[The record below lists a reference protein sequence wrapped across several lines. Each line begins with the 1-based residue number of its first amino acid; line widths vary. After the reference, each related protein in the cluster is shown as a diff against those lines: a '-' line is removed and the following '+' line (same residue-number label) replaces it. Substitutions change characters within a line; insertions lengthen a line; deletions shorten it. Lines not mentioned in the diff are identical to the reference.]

1 MSRRREKMKQRQAKN
16 TNWTLLII
24 GLLFGGGLIG
34 FSIFG
39 AMSQLANDA
48 APSSDVT
55 LGTPL
60 QVAAPTRM
68 VGDVSVLPRG
78 VVSHVDVVYFHRT
91 QRCTACQNAGRYTR
105 ETVET
110 YFANHLQRGVMSFRE
125 LDVEKPGNA
134 AVARKYD
141 ASGSSLYL
149 GVLMNGV
156 EYLCPVE
163 DIWFYTNSKS
173 LFLSFLQKTL
183 APFVGG
189 L

>member
-1 MSRRREKMKQRQAKN
+1 MSKRQTARNKPRN
-16 TNWTLLII
+16 HNWTLLIM
-24 GLLFGGGLIG
+24 GLLFAGGLIALG
-34 FSIFG
+34 VFN
-39 AMSQLANDA
+39 ATSQL
-48 APSSDVT
+48 SDVGT
-55 LGTPL
+55 LAGDVTIGTPL
-60 QVAAPTRM
+60 QSAAPTQI

-91 QRCTACQNAGRYTR
+91 QRCTGCLNAGLFTR

-110 YFANHLQRGVMSFRE
+110 YFRSHMQRGVMSFRE
-125 LDVEKPGNA
+125 LDVEKPENA

-141 ASGSSLYL
+141 ASGSALYL
-149 GVLMNGV
+149 GILMDGV

-173 LFLSFLQKTL
+173 LFISFLQKTL
-183 APFVGG
+183 APLVRG

>member
-1 MSRRREKMKQRQAKN
+1 MSQRRANTTRPKSKN
-16 TNWTLLII
+16 NNWTILLI
-24 GLLFGGGLIG
+24 GLLFGGGLIVL
-34 FSIFG
+34 SVFG
-39 AMSQLANDA
+39 ALSQTATA
-48 APSSDVT
+48 GDVV
-55 LGTPL
+55 LGKPL
-60 QVAAPTRM
+60 SVAAPTRM
-68 VGDVSVLPRG
+68 VGDVSALPRG

-91 QRCTACQNAGRYTR
+91 QRCTACQSAGRFTR

-110 YFANHLQRGVMSFRE
+110 YFANHLQSGVMSFRE
-125 LDVEKPGNA
+125 LDVEKPENA

-141 ASGSSLYL
+141 ASGSALYL

-173 LFLSFLQKTL
+173 LFIAFLQKTL
-183 APFVGG
+183 SPLVGG